1 VVDVASWTESKEH
14 ERWWREIVG
23 IAPFEDRRVARDV
36 GDLPCAKDSMACAG
50 SEWKPAAFR
59 GVTAA

>member
-1 VVDVASWTESKEH
+1 MVDVASWTESEEH

-36 GDLPCAKDSMACAG
+36 GDLPCAKDSTASADTNG
-50 SEWKPAAFR
+50 SPLRFAA
-59 GVTAA
+59 